1 MKFKPALN
9 IIFGIATELLY
20 VFSIML
26 AALLI
31 CLVTYF
37 KL

>member
-1 MKFKPALN
+1 MRFKPALN
-9 IIFGIATELLY
+9 IFFGIATELLY

-31 CLVTYF
+31 CLLIHF

>member
-1 MKFKPALN
+1 MKFKPVLN
-9 IIFGIATELLY
+9 IVFGIATELLY

-31 CLVTYF
+31 CLAIYF

>member
-1 MKFKPALN
+1 MQFKPALN

-31 CLVTYF
+31 CLAIYL
-37 KL
+37 KI